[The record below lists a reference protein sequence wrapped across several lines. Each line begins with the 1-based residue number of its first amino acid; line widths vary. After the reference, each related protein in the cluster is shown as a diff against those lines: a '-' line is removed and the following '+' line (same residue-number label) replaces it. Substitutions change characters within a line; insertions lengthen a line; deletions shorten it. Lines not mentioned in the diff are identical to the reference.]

1 MADMNMDIL
10 RIRSQKPVFPAH
22 PVRSGNVSTAVES
35 PAFANLFDEAK
46 NRVAFSEHAKARM
59 EARHIDFSEEDLTK
73 LDATVGKMAEK
84 GAKEALIL
92 LNDVAL
98 VVSIKNRTV
107 ITAMDGKN
115 AKDNIF
121 TNIDSAAIV

>member
-1 MADMNMDIL
+1 MSDVHMDIL
-10 RIRSQKPVFPAH
+10 RIRSQQPVFPAR
-22 PVRSGNVSTAVES
+22 PS
-35 PAFANLFDEAK
+35 PANGATAPIDAKDFANLFDEAK
-46 NRVAFSEHAKARM
+46 NKVTFSEHAKARM
-59 EARHIDFSEEDLTK
+59 EARQIDFSEEELTK
-73 LDATVGKMAEK
+73 LDETVGKMAEK
-84 GAKEALIL
+84 GARESLIL

>member
-1 MADMNMDIL
+1 MADVHMDML
-10 RIRSQKPVFPAH
+10 RIRSRQPVFPAH
-22 PVRSGNVSTAVES
+22 PSPTGNVPVGTEAKD
-35 PAFANLFDEAK
+35 FANLFDAAK
-46 NRVAFSEHAKARM
+46 NKVTFSEHAKARM
-59 EARHIDFSEEDLTK
+59 EARQIDFSEEDLTK
-73 LDATVGKMAEK
+73 LDETVGKMAEK
-84 GAKEALIL
+84 GAKESLIL

-115 AKDNIF
+115 ARDNIF